1 MRKKLP
7 ADAKFAVGER
17 TAFKV
22 FARAEKEFMEGD
34 LRMAAVANVSAE
46 TIQKRAFN
54 YAIRRLVNTRV
65 PANFS
70 ELSKARRAR
79 VRAPT
84 AVALEAGADPTA
96 KEFDWRKRPRHP
108 RAHRPRQNGARFM
121 RMLLA
126 LRRNRCDREQHHQEP
141 LRFCRIP

>member
-65 PANFS
+65 PANFL

-96 KEFDWRKRPRHP
+96 KEFDWRKRAASPPCASTSATRGKIHADVVGTAP
-108 RAHRPRQNGARFM
+108 Q
-121 RMLLA
+121 
-126 LRRNRCDREQHHQEP
+126 P
-141 LRFCRIP
+141 L